1 MALELESDLE
11 LTFELEL
18 ALELDVEVLE
28 LELEKLLS
36 LSAVSSRSSSS
47 SRIDETIESDPS
59 SVIIN
64 LFEIMYLIHTK
75 GGSREVILIFTYSTK

>member
-1 MALELESDLE
+1 LELEFGMALELESDLE

-18 ALELDVEVLE
+18 ALELDVELVE

-36 LSAVSSRSSSS
+36 LSAVSSRPSSS

-59 SVIIN
+59 SVIIH
-64 LFEIMYLIHTK
+64 LL
-75 GGSREVILIFTYSTK
+75 